1 MQFLIFLSSF
11 VDRDMLMRYHWGLAF
26 GHVYS
31 HRGSQSAGQHEPDS
45 NTAMHVDI
53 GHSAGTSYSR
63 SISEEH
69 ALDIE
74 PDYAGASHL
83 ECAFDSVDEDL
94 ELGMEDLEDDLSGF
108 DSESDT
114 GDGEHQDDNLEAMA
128 LYGVDE
134 FGDKC

>member
-1 MQFLIFLSSF
+1 MNPDISSSF
-11 VDRDMLMRYHWGLAF
+11 ADRDMLMRYHWGLAV

-31 HRGSQSAGQHEPDS
+31 HRGSQPAGQHGPDS
-45 NTAMHVDI
+45 NIAVHVDV

-63 SISEEH
+63 SISEEYGP
-69 ALDIE
+69 DIE

-94 ELGMEDLEDDLSGF
+94 ELGMEDLEDDLGGF

-114 GDGEHQDDNLEAMA
+114 GDGDQDIDDLESMA

-134 FGDKC
+134 SGDEC